1 MHEDP
6 QVSVHSVLVVQRDLG
21 LLRRAQVTCG
31 CMCRG
36 LSVWLKFCISGIS

>member
-6 QVSVHSVLVVQRDLG
+6 QVSVHSVVVVQRDPG

-31 CMCRG
+31 CYVQG
-36 LSVWLKFCISGIS
+36 SFSVAEILHFWS